1 MNPEIRMLS
10 EKKLIGTYRKMSYSN
25 NTTRALWQS
34 FMPLKKQIKNTLGS
48 DLYSMQIYN
57 SITDF
62 NDLDPQTEFTKWAAI
77 GVENFE
83 FIPDT
88 LNTYTL
94 KGGLYAVFLH
104 KGLAS
109 EFQKTFDG
117 IFKDWL
123 PTSDY
128 TLDNREHFE
137 LLGEKYSP
145 TNPNSEEEIW
155 IPIKLKK

>member
-1 MNPEIRMLS
+1 MNPEIRLLS
-10 EKKLIGTYRKMSYSN
+10 EKKIIGTYRKMSYSK

-128 TLDNREHFE
+128 KLDNREHFE